1 MSLSSRLPGAIL
13 AFIASL
19 GLAALACTR
28 SDVPAPEIIGL
39 AAEAAAPDL
48 APDPDDLAAVA
59 DPAEA
64 AVEPENTAEP
74 PAAMAEPTAAPTE
87 AIEPVPLVSPTYP
100 PTPTLAVENSTET
113 ILYRA
118 RAGDVLRS
126 VALRFGVLP
135 SDIVSDTQLPP
146 ENELLV
152 PGQILF
158 VPRRLGS
165 TGPADELI
173 PDSELVYSPH
183 AVGFDIYAFVEAQ
196 GGYLSQYE
204 EIVGKRSVSGAEVVA
219 LAARDHSVN
228 PRLLLAL
235 IEYHSG
241 WVKDPTKPSAN
252 ELKYP
257 IGYEAPDARGLYRQL
272 TWLANELGTG
282 FYGWRA
288 GTLTEIIFPDN
299 SIVRLAPDLNA
310 GTVGLQYY
318 FSLRG
323 AGRSWAEA
331 LSPAGVIETYQ
342 QLFGDPFDYTHPL
355 YEAGLDQPELIL
367 PFFKGRIWALTGG
380 PHGAWE
386 RESAWA
392 ALDFA
397 PSSLE
402 TGCAVSDDWVLAAAP
417 GVVARTGEG
426 VVVLDLDGDGE
437 EQTGWNLLYL
447 HVSNQ
452 QVQEGDFVETG
463 DLIGRPS
470 CEGGK
475 ASGTHLHFA
484 RKYNGEWILADGPLP
499 FNLSGWVAQAGLE
512 PYQGALIRGDEVVLA
527 CTCASRETN
536 ISR

>member
-1 MSLSSRLPGAIL
+1 MTLPDSYRAPGAML
-13 AFIASL
+13 AL
-19 GLAALACTR
+19 LATLVLVSLACTR
-28 SDVPAPEIIGL
+28 SDVPAPAVIGL
-39 AAEAAAPDL
+39 AAEAAAPD
-48 APDPDDLAAVA
+48 PTEMPPE
-59 DPAEA
+59 PAQ
-64 AVEPENTAEP
+64 TAEP
-74 PAAMAEPTAAPTE
+74 LPAVAEPTQIPTE
-87 AIEPVPLVSPTYP
+87 APQPEPLVSPTYP
-100 PTPTLAVENSTET
+100 PTPTLAVEQSIET

-135 SDIVSDTQLPP
+135 SDVIVSDGQRPA
-146 ENELLV
+146 ESALLA

-158 VPRRLGS
+158 VPRRLGP

-183 AVGFDIYAFVEAQ
+183 AAGFDIQAFVEGQ

-204 EIVGKRSVSGAEVVA
+204 EIVSKRSITGAEVVA
-219 LAARDHSVN
+219 LAARNNSVN

-241 WVKDPTKPSAN
+241 WVTDPTKPSAN
-252 ELKYP
+252 ELNYP
-257 IGYEAPDARGLYRQL
+257 LGHEAPNARGLYRQL

-282 FYGWRA
+282 YFGWRA
-288 GTLTEIIFPDN
+288 GTLTELVFPDS

-310 GTVGLQYY
+310 GTIGLQYY
-318 FSLRG
+318 FSLRSS
-323 AGRSWAEA
+323 GRNWAEA
-331 LSPAGVIETYQ
+331 ISPEGFVETYQ
-342 QLFGDPFDYTHPL
+342 HLFGDPFDYTYPL
-355 YEAGLDQPELIL
+355 YEAGLAQPELIL

-402 TGCAVSDDWVLAAAP
+402 PGCAESDDWTLAAAP

-426 VVVLDLDGDGE
+426 LVVLDLDGDGE
-437 EQTGWNLLYL
+437 EQTGWNLIYL
-447 HVSNQ
+447 HVNNH
-452 QVQEGDFVETG
+452 QVQVGDFVETG

-470 CEGGK
+470 CEGGI

-499 FNLSGWVAQAGLE
+499 FNLSGWVAQAGLK
-512 PYQGALIRGDEVVLA
+512 PYQGALIKGDEVVLA
-527 CTCASRETN
+527 CSCASRVTN

>member
-1 MSLSSRLPGAIL
+1 MTLLNSHKALGAVL
-13 AFIASL
+13 VLLASL
-19 GLAALACTR
+19 VLATLACTR
-28 SDVPAPEIIGL
+28 ADVPAPGVIGS
-39 AAEAAAPDL
+39 AAEAAAPDPTEMP
-48 APDPDDLAAVA
+48 PDPTQ
-59 DPAEA
+59 
-64 AVEPENTAEP
+64 TAEP
-74 PAAMAEPTAAPTE
+74 LPMVAESTQ
-87 AIEPVPLVSPTYP
+87 IPVEVPQPEPLVSPTYP
-100 PTPTLAVENSTET
+100 PTPTLAVEQSTGT

-126 VALRFGVLP
+126 IALRFGVLP
-135 SDIVSDTQLPP
+135 SDIIASDGQLPAA
-146 ENELLV
+146 NELLV

-183 AVGFDIYAFVEAQ
+183 AVGFDIQAFVESR
-196 GGYLSQYE
+196 GGYLGQYE
-204 EIVGKRSVSGAEVVA
+204 EIVSKGSVDGAEVVA

-241 WVKDPTKPSAN
+241 WVTDPTEPTAN

-257 IGYEAPDARGLYRQL
+257 LGHEAPDARGLYRQL

-299 SIVRLAPDLNA
+299 SIVRLAPELNA
-310 GTVGLQYY
+310 GTIGLQYY

-323 AGRSWAEA
+323 SGRSWAEA
-331 LSPAGVIETYQ
+331 LSPTGLLGTYQ
-342 QLFGDPFDYTHPL
+342 KLFGDPFDYTHPL
-355 YEAGLDQPELIL
+355 YEAGLEQPELIL
-367 PFFKGRIWALTGG
+367 PFFKGRVWALTGG

-402 TGCAVSDDWVLAAAP
+402 PGCAKSDDWALAAAP
-417 GVVARTGEG
+417 GLVARTGEG

-447 HVSNQ
+447 HVSNK
-452 QVQEGDFVETG
+452 QVEEGDFVETG
-463 DLIGRPS
+463 DLIGHPS
-470 CEGGK
+470 CEGGG

-499 FNLSGWVAQAGLE
+499 FTLSGWVAQAGLK
-512 PYQGALIRGDEVVLA
+512 PYQGALIKGDEVVLA

>member
-1 MSLSSRLPGAIL
+1 MTISPVKKASGAVL
-13 AFIASL
+13 TF
-19 GLAALACTR
+19 AAALTMATLACTR
-28 SDVPAPEIIGL
+28 SDVPAPEVMSS
-39 AAEAAAPDL
+39 AAEAAAPDPT
-48 APDPDDLAAVA
+48 APP
-59 DPAEA
+59 PQSTST
-64 AVEPENTAEP
+64 PEP
-74 PAAMAEPTAAPTE
+74 PPEPTAAPTDSPQPE
-87 AIEPVPLVSPTYP
+87 PLVSPTYP
-100 PTPTLAVENSTET
+100 PTPTLAVEQSTEA

-118 RAGDVLRS
+118 RAGDVVKS

-135 SDIVSDTQLPP
+135 SDIVSESKLPG
-146 ENELLV
+146 ENELLP

-158 VPRRLGS
+158 VPRRLAA

-183 AVGFDIYAFVEAQ
+183 AVGFDIQAFVDAR
-196 GGYLSQYE
+196 GGYLSQYT
-204 EIVGKRSVSGAEVVA
+204 EIVGRREVTGAEVVA

-241 WVKDPTKPSAN
+241 WVTNPAKPTAN
-252 ELKYP
+252 ELRYP
-257 IGYEAPDARGLYRQL
+257 LGHDAPDARGLYRQL

-282 FYGWRA
+282 FYGWRE
-288 GTLTEIIFPDN
+288 GTLNEIVFPDN
-299 SIVRLAPDLNA
+299 SIVRLAPGLNA

-323 AGRSWAEA
+323 SGRTWAEA
-331 LSPAGVIETYQ
+331 LSPDGIVHTYH

-355 YEAGLDQPELIL
+355 YEAGLAQPELIL
-367 PFFKGRIWALTGG
+367 PFSKGRVWAFTGG

-402 TGCAVSDDWVLAAAP
+402 PGCAKSEEWALAAAP

-426 VVVLDLDGDGE
+426 VVILDLDGDGE

-452 QVQEGDFVETG
+452 QVEEGDFVETG

-470 CEGGK
+470 CEGGT

-499 FNLSGWVAQAGLE
+499 FNLSGWVAQAGLK
-512 PYQGALIRGDEVVLA
+512 PYQGALIKGEEIVYA
-527 CTCASRETN
+527 CPCASHETN